1 VLGAL
6 TESVVSSLNGV
17 RAAVHHGWDGE
28 RFVGVAGSWPGAA
41 SLPLDGRPWVDA
53 VGHDGV
59 LVVPADERAVSRWL
73 VRVGGT
79 DVPPAVL
86 TVWTN
91 VEGPPLFG
99 HRGGLQAAARY
110 VELAIIRTAEH
121 QRLRHLAGHDSLT
134 GVANRG
140 AFRDRLAGALAIG
153 DPGLAVAFCDLDGFK
168 RLNDTRGHAAGDAVL
183 VEVADRL
190 RATLRTGDEVAR
202 MGGDE
207 FTVLYRR
214 LASADEAAVVGTRLV
229 AAVEGAGVGMSVGIA
244 LARPGMTADD
254 LLQAADAAVYASKR
268 AGGGRCTVSR

>member
-1 VLGAL
+1 MRIGGA
-6 TESVVSSLNGV
+6 T
-17 RAAVHHGWDGE
+17 
-28 RFVGVAGSWPGAA
+28 
-41 SLPLDGRPWVDA
+41 
-53 VGHDGV
+53 
-59 LVVPADERAVSRWL
+59 
-73 VRVGGT
+73 
-79 DVPPAVL
+79 VPPSVL

-91 VEGPPLFG
+91 AAGPPLYAHG
-99 HRGGLQAAARY
+99 KALERAVRY

-121 QRLRHLAGHDSLT
+121 QRLQHLAGHDSLT

-153 DPGLAVAFCDLDGFK
+153 EPGLAVAFCDLDGFK
-168 RLNDTRGHAAGDAVL
+168 QLNDTRGHAAGDAVL

-214 LASADEAAVVGTRLV
+214 IASAYEAERVGARLV
-229 AAVEGAGVGMSVGIA
+229 AAVDGTGVGVSVGIA

-268 AGGGRCTVSR
+268 AGGRRCTVEG